1 MSPRPNKKD
10 VMLALLERS
19 GVFVHLDPRIQGV
32 VVPDGFRR
40 QPELVLQFGLNMAVP
55 IKDLEVDDEA
65 VSGTLSFARRPF
77 WVKVPWA
84 AVYALV
90 SDEDQRGMVW
100 PEDAPR
106 ESKLSQGAPRAAEKP
121 RPRLRAVGPD
131 DPAPEPEAEA
141 DDEDERDGTC
151 AQCNTPWLGGGSH
164 CAVCGAPRKEA
175 FRAEGDDAEAGSA
188 AEGEDASDAAELAV
202 APAAGP
208 SRPRK
213 RPSFSVVPPPTEA
226 GSADAAKADE
236 AKADEAKAEE
246 TKADQVKPSEQPAE
260 AASEP
265 STGETPPEEPGGG
278 KAKKRPSHLRL
289 VK

>member
-1 MSPRPNKKD
+1 MPPRPNKKD
-10 VMLALLERS
+10 VMLALLEQS

-84 AVYALV
+84 AIYALV

-131 DPAPEPEAEA
+131 DPEPEAEA
-141 DDEDERDGTC
+141 DEDDERDGVC
-151 AQCNTPWLGGGSH
+151 AQCSTPWLGGGSH
-164 CAVCGAPRKEA
+164 CAVCGAARREA
-175 FRAEGDDAEAGSA
+175 FRAEGDDPEQRSA
-188 AEGEDASDAAELAV
+188 AEGSGREGEDAADGAELPV

-208 SRPRK
+208 SRARQ
-213 RPSFSVVPPPTEA
+213 RPSFSVVPPSGEA
-226 GSADAAKADE
+226 DPVDELRPDE
-236 AKADEAKAEE
+236 AKPEAAPSDEAGGA
-246 TKADQVKPSEQPAE
+246 T
-260 AASEP
+260 SEP
-265 STGETPPEEPGGG
+265 APGGSPPEEPGGG

>member
-1 MSPRPNKKD
+1 MAPPRPDKKD

-32 VVPDGFRR
+32 IVPDGFRR

-77 WVKVPWA
+77 WVKVPWSA
-84 AVYALV
+84 IYALV

-106 ESKLSQGAPRAAEKP
+106 ESKLSQGAPRATEKP
-121 RPRLRAVGPD
+121 RPKLRAVGPD
-131 DPAPEPEAEA
+131 DPAPEPEASS
-141 DDEDERDGTC
+141 DEDDERDGLC

-164 CAVCGAPRKEA
+164 CAVCGASRGEA
-175 FRAEGDDAEAGSA
+175 FRAEVDDDEGRA
-188 AEGEDASDAAELAV
+188 ASEGEDAADGGVGLV
-202 APAAGP
+202 APSAKP
-208 SRPRK
+208 SQAKK
-213 RPSFSVVPPPTEA
+213 RPTFSVVPPSRESSST
-226 GSADAAKADE
+226 DDE
-236 AKADEAKAEE
+236 A
-246 TKADQVKPSEQPAE
+246 ADQVSSDRSVE
-260 AASEP
+260 AEP
-265 STGETPPEEPGGG
+265 SPEEPPSDEPGGG
-278 KAKKRPSHLRL
+278 AKARKRPSHLRL